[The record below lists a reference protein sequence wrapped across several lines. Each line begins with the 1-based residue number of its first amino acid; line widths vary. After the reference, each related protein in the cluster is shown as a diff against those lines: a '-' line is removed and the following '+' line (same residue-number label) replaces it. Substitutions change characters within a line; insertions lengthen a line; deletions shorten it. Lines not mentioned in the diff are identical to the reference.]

1 MLVLFLLGK
10 AVVRTPAARATVSRR
25 ALLTSGMVAGCTLPG
40 APTLAFADAEEDS
53 APPPPPGLQ
62 PLPSAFDFDVP
73 FRGEPSAIKPFLGR
87 ASILVNVKFDD
98 PETLEAL
105 PGLKKLLTAFAADG
119 LHVLAFPTDQGW
131 FEPDDSD
138 LTRLKFKQVYDFG
151 QYPTATVF
159 DKSDLLGTKQLP
171 LYAWLEKTLPNPW
184 GVRRLVLDYEKFLID
199 ASGQPLRRYP
209 RKYPVELMEADV
221 AAALAGEPL
230 PPVTGTL
237 AKAWEDAKREATKS
251 EYAFKPGLNYVRRAT
266 PPCRAR
272 AAARTIT
279 AAPRSRLRAATV
291 HSTRSE
297 ARPRSA
303 RGPCRL

>member
-1 MLVLFLLGK
+1 MRRL
-10 AVVRTPAARATVSRR
+10 AESPSPCAVSR
-25 ALLTSGMVAGCTLPG
+25 
-40 APTLAFADAEEDS
+40 
-53 APPPPPGLQ
+53 
-62 PLPSAFDFDVP
+62 
-73 FRGEPSAIKPFLGR
+73 
-87 ASILVNVKFDD
+87 
-98 PETLEAL
+98 
-105 PGLKKLLTAFAADG
+105 
-119 LHVLAFPTDQGW
+119 
-131 FEPDDSD
+131 
-138 LTRLKFKQVYDFG
+138 
-151 QYPTATVF
+151 
-159 DKSDLLGTKQLP
+159 
-171 LYAWLEKTLPNPW
+171 
-184 GVRRLVLDYEKFLID
+184 VRRLVLDYEKFLID

-291 HSTRSE
+291 HSTRSG